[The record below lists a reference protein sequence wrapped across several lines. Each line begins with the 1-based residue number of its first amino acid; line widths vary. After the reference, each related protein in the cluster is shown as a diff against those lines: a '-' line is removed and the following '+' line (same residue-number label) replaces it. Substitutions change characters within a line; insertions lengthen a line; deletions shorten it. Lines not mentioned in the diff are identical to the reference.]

1 MGRIICLDF
10 GGKRTG
16 IAVTDPLRIIASPLE
31 TVLTEGLLD
40 YMTRYCTDNQVD
52 IMVVGLP
59 LHADGNPTQLEEK
72 IQLFI
77 AEFTKKFPLIEI
89 ARQDET
95 LTSKMAA
102 DVMIRSGM
110 PKKKRQDKANLDL
123 ISAVIILQ
131 QYLKY

>member
-31 TVLTEGLLD
+31 TVSTEVLLD
-40 YMTRYCTDNQVD
+40 YLTKYCTDNQVD

-77 AEFTKKFPLIEI
+77 TDFTKKFPLIEI

-110 PKKKRQDKANLDL
+110 PKKKRQDKGNLDL